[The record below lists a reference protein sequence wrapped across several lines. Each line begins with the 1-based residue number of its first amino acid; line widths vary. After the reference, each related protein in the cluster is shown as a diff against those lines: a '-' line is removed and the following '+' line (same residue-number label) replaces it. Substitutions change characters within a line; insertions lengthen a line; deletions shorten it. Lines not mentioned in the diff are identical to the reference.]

1 MERAEYRKGTLPVN
15 TRSLHEVRR
24 DPSATL
30 AAVRPF
36 AVSLVTAALCLAPR
50 TARAEGLEV
59 YPAEEQDPSFAL
71 EVHGA
76 VVLPFERSAVC
87 PTAGACV
94 LGTGFGA
101 GGYFLGRLPI
111 GLSLLAGYE
120 VWLLDGGG
128 VYEVSAIHSLRV
140 GLRWILEPSARVQP
154 YLQGTLGGLLLT
166 DPAQASTAGG
176 LVTLGAGLEVELTES
191 VALNFCGALDLFS
204 LAAFSTRDGLTRA
217 RDFGVNVGL
226 EVQAGV
232 VIQLGA
238 SGAR

>member
-1 MERAEYRKGTLPVN
+1 
-15 TRSLHEVRR
+15 
-24 DPSATL
+24 
-30 AAVRPF
+30 VRPF
-36 AVSLVTAALCLAPR
+36 AVHLLLAALWLAPR
-50 TARAEGLEV
+50 PARAEALEV
-59 YPAEEQDPSFAL
+59 YPAEAQDPSFAL

-76 VVLPFERSAVC
+76 VVLPFERAVVC
-87 PTAGACV
+87 PAAGECV

-101 GGYFLGRLPI
+101 GGYFLGRLPE

-140 GLRWILEPSARVQP
+140 GVRWILDPSARVQP
-154 YLQGTLGGLLLT
+154 FLQGTLGGLLLT

-176 LVTLGAGLEVELTES
+176 LVTVGAGLEVELTES
-191 VALNFCGALDLFS
+191 VALSFCGALDLFS
-204 LAAFSTRDGLTRA
+204 LAPFATRDGLVRG

-232 VIQLGA
+232 VIQLGTSA
-238 SGAR
+238 AR

>member
-1 MERAEYRKGTLPVN
+1 M
-15 TRSLHEVRR
+15 
-24 DPSATL
+24 
-30 AAVRPF
+30 RPF
-36 AVSLVTAALCLAPR
+36 ALGLVTAALSLAPAA
-50 TARAEGLEV
+50 ARAEGLEV

-76 VVLPFERSAVC
+76 VVMPFERSAVC
-87 PTAGACV
+87 PAAGECV

-101 GGYFLGRLPI
+101 GGYFLGRLPG

-140 GLRWILEPSARVQP
+140 GLRWILDPSARAQP
-154 YLQGTLGGLLLT
+154 FLQGTLGGLLLT

-176 LVTLGAGLEVELTES
+176 LVTLGAGLEVELTEA
-191 VALNFCGALDLFS
+191 VALCFSGALDLFS
-204 LAAFSTRDGLTRA
+204 LAGFATRDGVVRA
-217 RDFGVNVGL
+217 RDFAVNVGL